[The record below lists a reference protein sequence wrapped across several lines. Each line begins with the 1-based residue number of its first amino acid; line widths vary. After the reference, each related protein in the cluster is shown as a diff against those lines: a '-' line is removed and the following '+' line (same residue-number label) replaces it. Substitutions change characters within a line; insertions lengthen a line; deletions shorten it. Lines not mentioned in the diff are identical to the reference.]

1 MYSFRVSFV
10 FLTES
15 SVRCVRR
22 LFASVQPIGQPAV
35 DVINSYQSVV
45 SLLNTSTQMA
55 LAANRTI
62 QDTMSFL
69 STVDQLETAV
79 NESVIAS
86 ETLQR
91 TVEEIGRSIASS
103 GLWQHT
109 LLS

>member
-1 MYSFRVSFV
+1 
-10 FLTES
+10 
-15 SVRCVRR
+15 
-22 LFASVQPIGQPAV
+22 
-35 DVINSYQSVV
+35 
-45 SLLNTSTQMA
+45 MA